1 MKWKILITLIILFA
15 IYVYSYYRSPKHT
28 HVIQSHIRM
37 FKPELLLEKQPVIID
52 DNDFNIESLKS
63 LYFNINPSNHFV
75 LQHNDIWCRNKYKY
89 LLLQSTYGP
98 CDILL
103 CNPNDADSSKN
114 IPYESDSDTESSDI
128 VEIQLSEG
136 QIVIIPFNWLYLII
150 DSKVDCLGI
159 HDYITYL
166 LP

>member
-1 MKWKILITLIILFA
+1 
-15 IYVYSYYRSPKHT
+15 
-28 HVIQSHIRM
+28 M

-52 DNDFNIESLKS
+52 DNDFNIDSLQS
-63 LYFNINPSNHFV
+63 LYFKMNPSKHFI
-75 LQHNDIWCRNKYKY
+75 LEQNDIWCRNKYKY
-89 LLLQSTYGP
+89 LLMQSTTGP

-103 CNPNDADSSKN
+103 CNPNHVDSSKN
-114 IPYESDSDTESSDI
+114 IPFESESEPESESESSNI

-136 QIVIIPFNWLYLII
+136 QILIVPFNWLYLII
-150 DSKVDCLGI
+150 DSKVDCIGI